1 MKRERKCQKAQID
14 KTTADGMAHFWTQA
28 IMFEKTKKNFVP
40 LTLFFFHVIFNRLSV
55 DSHRLEMFPMGE
67 FSVIDN
73 QKNVKS
79 FCRSVNNMIF
89 DDMLDSHQNAEKD
102 KEK

>member
-1 MKRERKCQKAQID
+1 
-14 KTTADGMAHFWTQA
+14 
-28 IMFEKTKKNFVP
+28 
-40 LTLFFFHVIFNRLSV
+40 
-55 DSHRLEMFPMGE
+55 MGE